1 MLEVKNITK
10 VFPGVKALD
19 DVSIKFE
26 RGKVHGVLGENG
38 AGKSTLVKII
48 NNIHEPEQGEL
59 FWEGENLLENE
70 DLLEKVSY
78 VPQEVNLFENMT
90 VAENIV
96 LPFDEINYDDVLVR
110 QKSLQE
116 LAEFWIDKLNI
127 EADPDQLIKE
137 TSVTDKQMIQIG
149 RALSHSDYEVIIF
162 DEPTT
167 SLDQQGKEKLFEII
181 HDLKNEDVVVIY
193 ISHKLEELFEIGD
206 EVTVLRD
213 GMKVGHSSI
222 EKTDKNW
229 MVKKMSGKEID
240 EKQNYRPETPKDKV
254 LLNVEN
260 LTGMGFANVSF
271 ELRAGEILGFAGI
284 VGAGRTEIMQTI
296 FGYLPAVSGKVQMN
310 GQDWKFGNTNYSVA
324 QGLFYLPEDR
334 KDYGILPNLSVKN
347 NISTSI
353 IDQLTSAGFINISKE
368 TSLAHDIVESYQ
380 IKTAS
385 LGKKIKNLSGGNQ
398 QKTILGRTM
407 SCEPSVVIFDE
418 PTKGIDIATKEEI
431 YGLMKDLAEEKE
443 IGIIFVSSELEEL
456 MKCANRIITINEG
469 RITGEFNAE
478 RVNKKEIL
486 AKITKNVEHNKN

>member
-19 DVSIKFE
+19 EVSITFQ

-48 NNIHEPEQGEL
+48 NNIHEPE
-59 FWEGENLLENE
+59 EGDLLWNDKSLLENE
-70 DLLEKVSY
+70 KLFEIVSY
-78 VPQEVNLFENMT
+78 VPQEVNLFKNMS
-90 VAENIV
+90 VAENIA
-96 LPFDEINYDDVLVR
+96 LPFDEIDFDDTLV
-110 QKSLQE
+110 QKRNLKK
-116 LAEFWIDKLNI
+116 LAKPWIEKLNI
-127 EADPDQLIKE
+127 EASPEQSVKD

-167 SLDQQGKEKLFEII
+167 SLDKQGKEKLFEII
-181 HDLKNEDVVVIY
+181 CDLKEEDVVIIY

-213 GMKVGHSSI
+213 GKKVGHSNVS
-222 EKTDKNW
+222 EVDKNW
-229 MVKKMSGKEID
+229 MVKKMSGKEIE
-240 EKQNYRPETPKDKV
+240 EKQNYRPVFSQNEAPETVLEVKD
-254 LLNVEN
+254 
-260 LTGMGFANVSF
+260 LTGIGFADISF
-271 ELRAGEILGFAGI
+271 KLRAGEILGFAGI

-296 FGYLPAVSGKVQMN
+296 FGYLPAASGEIHLN
-310 GQDWKFGNTNYSVA
+310 GQEWKFGDTNFSVKH
-324 QGLFYLPEDR
+324 GLFYLPEDR
-334 KDYGILPNLSVKN
+334 KDYGILPNLPVKN

-353 IDQLTSAGFINISKE
+353 LDQLTSAGLINLKKE
-368 TSLAHDIVESYQ
+368 TSLVKDIVDSYE

-385 LGKKIKNLSGGNQ
+385 LQKKISNLSGGNQ

-407 SCEPSVVIFDE
+407 SCDPSIMIFDE

-431 YGLMKDLAEEKE
+431 YKLMQDLAENEK

-456 MKCANRIITINEG
+456 MRCANRIITVNEG
-469 RITGEFNAE
+469 QITGEFDASKVRKAE
-478 RVNKKEIL
+478 VL
-486 AKITKNVEHNKN
+486 AKITKNID